1 MLEPAIATGEWI
13 APRGVSVVG
22 FSERPGD
29 QLVRTFGPEPL
40 RRHGSV
46 GCVSR
51 APSGVGCAPLRRCE
65 SPLDRRNE
73 PGTPRIASR
82 ERRAR
87 GLRLF
92 GRRGFPPHAGKPAIA
107 VASSLRGGCCATGP
121 PRPGGTSPCSSERK
135 LDPSAP
141 GAVEQLPFLRGRG
154 AVSGVPPGP
163 GEARRS
169 SDRRTDLG
177 ANGFGRS
184 PTIFGSTDGPR
195 SHRVREKPDGLR
207 IDGRT
212 SEPPGSG
219 EARRSSDRRTDLGAT
234 GSERSPTVFGSTDGP
249 RSHRVRE
256 KPDDFRIDGRTSEPP
271 GPGEAR
277 RSSDRRTDL
286 GATGSGRSPTVFGPT
301 DGPRIH
307 RVWREQVRPSFG
319 MTRLVFGFDAA
330 RRSSA
335 IARDR
340 RPLGVEG
347 RCGVHPSGR
356 APRQRTTGPA
366 VAASSFGVVLWPTV
380 QRSRHGHRALRSP
393 AFRGRAAGLAAFL
406 TLFGARWIASVPPGP
421 PVPSDPSG
429 WEIGPRVHPVP
440 RSSPRSSGQGDSRG
454 VDRSG
459 GGEGVAALSGAVASA
474 LARCKVSTT
483 RKQRLVPF
491 GVYETTCCLR
501 ATCGVATRTPVLEAL
516 RSRWLDVHRRAAM
529 RRGSDLRF
537 GGSSEPKSRVS
548 TGRDAAPTTRA

>member
-29 QLVRTFGPEPL
+29 QLVRTFGPE
-40 RRHGSV
+40 
-46 GCVSR
+46 
-51 APSGVGCAPLRRCE
+51 PLRRCE

-195 SHRVREKPDGLR
+195 SHRVREKPDG
-207 IDGRT
+207 
-212 SEPPGSG
+212 
-219 EARRSSDRRTDLGAT
+219 RRN
-234 GSERSPTVFGSTDGP
+234 
-249 RSHRVRE
+249 
-256 KPDDFRIDGRTSEPP
+256 DGRTSEPP
-271 GPGEAR
+271 GP
-277 RSSDRRTDL
+277 
-286 GATGSGRSPTVFGPT
+286 
-301 DGPRIH
+301 
-307 RVWREQVRPSFG
+307 
-319 MTRLVFGFDAA
+319 
-330 RRSSA
+330 
-335 IARDR
+335 
-340 RPLGVEG
+340 
-347 RCGVHPSGR
+347 
-356 APRQRTTGPA
+356 
-366 VAASSFGVVLWPTV
+366 
-380 QRSRHGHRALRSP
+380 
-393 AFRGRAAGLAAFL
+393 
-406 TLFGARWIASVPPGP
+406 
-421 PVPSDPSG
+421 
-429 WEIGPRVHPVP
+429 
-440 RSSPRSSGQGDSRG
+440 
-454 VDRSG
+454 
-459 GGEGVAALSGAVASA
+459 
-474 LARCKVSTT
+474 
-483 RKQRLVPF
+483 
-491 GVYETTCCLR
+491 
-501 ATCGVATRTPVLEAL
+501 
-516 RSRWLDVHRRAAM
+516 
-529 RRGSDLRF
+529 
-537 GGSSEPKSRVS
+537 
-548 TGRDAAPTTRA
+548 